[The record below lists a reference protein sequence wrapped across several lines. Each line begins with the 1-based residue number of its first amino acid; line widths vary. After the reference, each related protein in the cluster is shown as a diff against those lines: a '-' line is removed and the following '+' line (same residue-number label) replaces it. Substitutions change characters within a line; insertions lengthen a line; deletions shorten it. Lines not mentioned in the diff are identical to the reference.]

1 ERLVSHPVDLVIV
14 MVPGI
19 YPDEV
24 VNTINNMDIKVK
36 VAVHRGNDLEMM

>member
-1 ERLVSHPVDLVIV
+1 MSDPVDLVIV

-24 VNTINNMDIKVK
+24 VNAIDNMNINVN
-36 VAVHRGNDLEMM
+36 VAIHRGNDLEMM